1 MSTQQRTNV
10 LDTVIKRAIQ
20 AGLTTPEE
28 TAQALAHL
36 EATKLPTQVLED
48 FYEEIRQD
56 TQQEAAAYAQA
67 PPQDEQDLLQWL
79 ANAARNSPW
88 TQDAQTTYLS
98 PFGTH
103 QALLRITYEEGH
115 TLRLAVSYC
124 NDEETEEDFD
134 DYF

>member
-1 MSTQQRTNV
+1 MPR
-10 LDTVIKRAIQ
+10 
-20 AGLTTPEE
+20 
-28 TAQALAHL
+28 
-36 EATKLPTQVLED
+36 
-48 FYEEIRQD
+48 
-56 TQQEAAAYAQA
+56 A

-79 ANAARNSPW
+79 ANAARNPPW